1 MDPRQR
7 LLLENVYHALENA
20 GVRLDQVASSRTRLV
35 FLAGGLGGVS
45 RSLAEWMASRGAKHI
60 VFISRSGRINKEVE
74 ETTSFIA
81 RRGCEYRIFKADITK
96 KAQLTSVFNECR
108 EKLPPIKGYIQC
120 SMVLE
125 DVIFETMTYENWQAA
140 TEPKIIRS
148 LNLYEALPRPLGFFI
163 MMTSASGLVGNRG
176 QANYAAGN
184 TFPDAFARHLG
195 QQAATL
201 DLSYVTTVG
210 YFGEIP
216 ESLTRQL
223 KKLRWKE
230 ATCQLAYGLVPE
242 TTFHDRRV
250 PVPAYMKYPLFT
262 HLQDTN
268 THQEHQQTVHDK
280 DYSPEAVLSAA
291 QTTDIAATFTLD
303 AIQKQLAYLISSP
316 GDDIDAVKSITGNRV
331 DSFVAI
337 ELRAWLIKDLGADIT
352 MTDTMAWKS
361 LTW

>member
-20 GVRLDQVASSRTRLV
+20 GVRLDQVASSRT
-35 FLAGGLGGVS
+35 S
-45 RSLAEWMASRGAKHI
+45 
-60 VFISRSGRINKEVE
+60 VFI
-74 ETTSFIA
+74 
-81 RRGCEYRIFKADITK
+81 
-96 KAQLTSVFNECR
+96 L
-108 EKLPPIKGYIQC
+108 
-120 SMVLE
+120 
-125 DVIFETMTYENWQAA
+125 
-140 TEPKIIRS
+140 
-148 LNLYEALPRPLGFFI
+148 
-163 MMTSASGLVGNRG
+163 
-176 QANYAAGN
+176 
-184 TFPDAFARHLG
+184 
-195 QQAATL
+195 ATL
-201 DLSYVTTVG
+201 PQSVILAKSPSLLQGNSKSSVG
-210 YFGEIP
+210 KVGEEEIHALVEYCIDP
-216 ESLTRQL
+216 RNSLT
-223 KKLRWKE
+223 E

-268 THQEHQQTVHDK
+268 AHQEHQQTVHDK

-337 ELRAWLIKDLGADIT
+337 ELRAWLLKDLGADIT